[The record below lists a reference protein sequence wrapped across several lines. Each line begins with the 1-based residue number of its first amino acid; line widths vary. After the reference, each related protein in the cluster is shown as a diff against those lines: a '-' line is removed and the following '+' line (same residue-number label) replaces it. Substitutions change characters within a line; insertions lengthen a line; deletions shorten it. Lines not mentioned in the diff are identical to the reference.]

1 MAGIKKWVK
10 VNVLEFDGK
19 FILCSKWLKP
29 CVRTEG
35 PLLLHTF
42 ADYVNVQV
50 NLFCFV
56 LFLFLWQFFQV
67 RPYRGEQ
74 TRLKH
79 L

>member
-1 MAGIKKWVK
+1 MFWNLTENSYYAQNG
-10 VNVLEFDGK
+10 
-19 FILCSKWLKP
+19 LKP